1 MSRCLTKGSEGMRIF
16 FNKLKRTRCEP
27 NPWKIPLPGTF
38 LGYTVNQSVRS
49 KYNQRSGNMG
59 LSLFLAIIGFGIV
72 ILGVVLLVILKHRK
86 IATACFIIGLAL
98 IFVPYTYIYL
108 FLD

>member
-1 MSRCLTKGSEGMRIF
+1 
-16 FNKLKRTRCEP
+16 
-27 NPWKIPLPGTF
+27 
-38 LGYTVNQSVRS
+38 
-49 KYNQRSGNMG
+49 MG